1 MSAGFV
7 VLPDTP
13 GTSSLDDAYP
23 FAAPRLI
30 AHPSGRLWLVGSWEP
45 DEIRQVTVGPVRVVV
60 IGRCPVTTDHLER
73 LCRRL
78 RTLADV
84 DVLARQLPG
93 SFHLVAA
100 VGHATRVQGSVT
112 GLRQVF
118 HTRVDGGSGGIPVAA
133 DRADVLAALTGA
145 GIDETTLALRVV
157 CGGML
162 PPPLADRSTWSGIS
176 TVPHDHCLTLEPD
189 RARERLWWQPPTPE
203 LSLEEGASAVR
214 EALAGAVDGV
224 CGADAV
230 RCGSGGAE
238 VASYGTGG
246 VGASGVSYAVDGARA
261 DAAPHGGGGLSADMS
276 GGMDSTSLAFLAA
289 RHTPGLLT
297 FRWAEAEAGNDDAR
311 FAALAARELP
321 GAQHLVVA
329 QHELPPVFTD
339 PAALA
344 DTERPYLYTRT
355 QARMRHTARVLA
367 EHGSRHHLAGHGA
380 DELFGRMP
388 GYLHRL
394 ARRHPLTMLRH
405 LRGSRALGR
414 WPLWGCVSQLARAES
429 IAQWWRA
436 QADGLTSPAP
446 PARLPSL
453 SWGLAPLRA
462 PAWAT
467 DAAVDAARAALRAAA
482 EDARPFAED
491 RGQHQCL
498 AALRITSPAYRQVAR
513 LFAAEGV
520 RLHQPF
526 LDDRVVEA
534 VLAVRPHE
542 RITPWQYKPLLA
554 RSLRGL
560 VPDVILDRTTK
571 GDFSEDLRVGRKRN
585 LTAILDVFAGEGGAS
600 GAGRASGATDDTGI
614 SDTVGFGAGD
624 SGSVLA
630 ALGLIDPK
638 SVRDY
643 LLAPQADSS
652 RDIAVEQLLGCESWA
667 RAARRPL
674 PLARS

>member
-13 GTSSLDDAYP
+13 GTPPLDDAYP

-30 AHPSGRLWLVGSWEP
+30 PHPSGRLWLVGSWEP
-45 DEIRQVTVGPVRVVV
+45 DEVRQVTVGPVRVVV
-60 IGRCPVTTDHLER
+60 IGRCPVTTTHLER

-84 DVLARQLPG
+84 DALARQLPG

-100 VGHATRVQGSVT
+100 AGNATRVQGSVT

-118 HTRVDGGSGGIPVAA
+118 HARLDGGIPVAS
-133 DRADVLAALTGA
+133 DRADALAVLTGA
-145 GIDETTLALRVV
+145 GIDEHTLALRVV

-162 PPPLADRSTWSGIS
+162 PPPLSDRSAWTGVS
-176 TVPHDHCLTLEPD
+176 TVPHDHCLVLEPD
-189 RARERLWWQPPTPE
+189 RARERRWWSPPTPE
-203 LSLEEGASAVR
+203 LGLAEGASAVR
-214 EALAGAVDGV
+214 EALVTAVDGLN
-224 CGADAV
+224 
-230 RCGSGGAE
+230 
-238 VASYGTGG
+238 
-246 VGASGVSYAVDGARA
+246 GVSGAGQAGGDAAGVATAPYDRSGPSADNGLRADSGLSVDGGLSTEGGLRA
-261 DAAPHGGGGLSADMS
+261 DGGLSTSTGLSADMS

-289 RHTPGLLT
+289 RHTPDLLT

-311 FAALAARELP
+311 FAALAAAELP
-321 GAQHLVVA
+321 GARHLVVA
-329 QHELPPVFTD
+329 QGDLPSIFTD

-355 QARMRHTARVLA
+355 QARMRHTAAVLA
-367 EHGSRHHLAGHGA
+367 EHGSRRHVAGHGA

-394 ARRHPLTMLRH
+394 ARRHPLTLLRH

-414 WPLWGCVSQLARAES
+414 WPLWGCLTQLARAES
-429 IAQWWRA
+429 VAQWWRA
-436 QADGLTSPAP
+436 QADDLTAPPP
-446 PARLPSL
+446 PARLPSIG
-453 SWGLAPLRA
+453 WGLAPLRA

-467 DAAVDAARAALRAAA
+467 DAAIDAARAALRATG
-482 EDARPFAED
+482 EDARPLAGD
-491 RGQHQCL
+491 RGSHQHL
-498 AALRITSPAYRQVAR
+498 AALRITSPAYRQVSR

-520 RLHQPF
+520 RLEQPF

-542 RITPWQYKPLLA
+542 RTTPWQYKPLLA
-554 RSLRGL
+554 RSMRGL
-560 VPDVILDRTTK
+560 VPDAVLDRTTK
-571 GDFSEDLRVGRKRN
+571 GDFSADLRAGRRAN
-585 LTAILDVFAGEGGAS
+585 LTAIIDVFSS
-600 GAGRASGATDDTGI
+600 GT
-614 SDTVGFGAGD
+614 
-624 SGSVLA
+624 VLA
-630 ALGLIDPK
+630 DLGLVDPD
-638 SVRDY
+638 SVRAY

-652 RDIAVEQLLGCESWA
+652 RDIAVEQLLGCETWA

-674 PLARS
+674 PLGSP